1 VGANASSNPFS
12 RTLRLVLGNQ
22 ISIPLCMIEASEV
35 PVWKLHATE
44 RDVFYPSPFSLT
56 VLIDGSNPGYII
68 LFCTTSQV
76 YSLECMHNGLTH
88 HTVSEEEK
96 EDPRRGHSP
105 HTSGSPPRN
114 IPLRISRGQ
123 LALAKHS
130 HPIELLRFLR
140 KNARTSPDY
149 ESRSAYQKSNVS
161 HA

>member
-1 VGANASSNPFS
+1 PGLWETKAEPIMTASSKRTCILSFEKATTSKSPGQFGASGVGANASSNPFS

-88 HTVSEEEK
+88 HTV
-96 EDPRRGHSP
+96 
-105 HTSGSPPRN
+105 
-114 IPLRISRGQ
+114 
-123 LALAKHS
+123 
-130 HPIELLRFLR
+130 
-140 KNARTSPDY
+140 
-149 ESRSAYQKSNVS
+149 
-161 HA
+161 

>member
-1 VGANASSNPFS
+1 MPISKLLLGIRLSVVRVFLTNPVVGRN
-12 RTLRLVLGNQ
+12 
-22 ISIPLCMIEASEV
+22 
-35 PVWKLHATE
+35 
-44 RDVFYPSPFSLT
+44 VFYSPPFSLT
-56 VLIDGSNPGYII
+56 LLIDGSNPGYII

-76 YSLECMHNGLTH
+76 YSLECIHDGLTH

-130 HPIELLRFLR
+130 HPIELLRLLR
-140 KNARTSPDY
+140 KNAQNKPRL
-149 ESRSAYQKSNVS
+149 RI
-161 HA
+161 

>member
-1 VGANASSNPFS
+1 MPISKLLLGIRLSVVRVFLTNPVVG
-12 RTLRLVLGNQ
+12 
-22 ISIPLCMIEASEV
+22 
-35 PVWKLHATE
+35 
-44 RDVFYPSPFSLT
+44 RDVFYAHPFSLT
-56 VLIDGSNPGYII
+56 LRIDSSNPGYII

-76 YSLECMHNGLTH
+76 YSLEGIHNGLTH

-96 EDPRRGHSP
+96 EEPQRGHSP

-114 IPLRISRGQ
+114 IPLRNSRGQ

>member
-1 VGANASSNPFS
+1 MCTSILLCEQRFSGASPAWKPDASSKIIQADRPGASGVGANASSNPFS

-76 YSLECMHNGLTH
+76 YSLECMQNGRAHL
-88 HTVSEEEK
+88 TVSEEEK
-96 EDPRRGHSP
+96 EEP
-105 HTSGSPPRN
+105 
-114 IPLRISRGQ
+114 
-123 LALAKHS
+123 
-130 HPIELLRFLR
+130 
-140 KNARTSPDY
+140 
-149 ESRSAYQKSNVS
+149 
-161 HA
+161 